1 MVALR
6 YESSRHVEKA
16 TSSGLFYVW
25 LSAQLLSYSA
35 TQLRMLRYAGQW
47 RWGIAC
53 GTVPGIWHA
62 ELGESR
68 KLLIQRVPVLHRESR

>member
-35 TQLRMLRYAGQW
+35 TNAPICRAVAMGYCMWDRARYL
-47 RWGIAC
+47 AC
-53 GTVPGIWHA
+53 
-62 ELGESR
+62 
-68 KLLIQRVPVLHRESR
+68 

>member
-35 TQLRMLRYAGQW
+35 TQLLSYECSDM
-47 RWGIAC
+47 
-53 GTVPGIWHA
+53 PGS
-62 ELGESR
+62 GDG
-68 KLLIQRVPVLHRESR
+68 VLHVGPCPVSGMLSWVRVGSC

>member
-25 LSAQLLSYSA
+25 LSAQLLSYECSD
-35 TQLRMLRYAGQW
+35 M
-47 RWGIAC
+47 
-53 GTVPGIWHA
+53 PGS
-62 ELGESR
+62 GDG
-68 KLLIQRVPVLHRESR
+68 VLHVGPCPVSGMLSWVRVGSC